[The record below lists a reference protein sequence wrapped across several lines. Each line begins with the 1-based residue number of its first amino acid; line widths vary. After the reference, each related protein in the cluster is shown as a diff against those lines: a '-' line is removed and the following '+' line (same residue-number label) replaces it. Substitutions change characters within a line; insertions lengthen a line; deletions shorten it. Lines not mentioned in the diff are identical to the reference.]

1 LLTGRFID
9 IGAKI
14 IIRSIK
20 MYSRKETLKM
30 KRRLIVMLTTITI
43 IAALVIPVN
52 AEGPVKQQLLVDQAR
67 ITFKSFMID
76 KNMAWFREH
85 MHKAKGFLI
94 IPELLQ
100 GAWFIGGSGGRGV
113 LVVKD
118 NATGDWSQPVF
129 YTLGSLTLGIQFG
142 GEKSEIIMAVFT
154 QKGLERLYSSSF
166 KFGGDASIAIGPA
179 GGGGKADIMTD
190 FVSFVRSKGAFA
202 GVSMEGAIVKVNGDW
217 NELYYGKKVSPV
229 GIVNH
234 KLVSNPG
241 SAELLTTIRDAL
253 K

>member
-1 LLTGRFID
+1 
-9 IGAKI
+9 
-14 IIRSIK
+14 
-20 MYSRKETLKM
+20 M
-30 KRRLIVMLTTITI
+30 KRRLIVILTIITI
-43 IAALVIPVN
+43 IAALITPVN
-52 AEGPVKQQLLVDQAR
+52 AEEPVKQQLLVDQAR
-67 ITFKSFMID
+67 IIFKSFMID

-100 GAWFIGGSGGRGV
+100 GAFWVGGSGGRGV

-118 NATGDWSQPVF
+118 KTTGDWSQPAF
-129 YTLGSLTLGIQFG
+129 YTIGSVTLGIQFG
-142 GEKSEIIMAVFT
+142 GEKSEIIMIVFT

-166 KFGGDASIAIGPA
+166 KFGGDASIAVGPV
-179 GGGGKADIMTD
+179 GGGAKADVMTD

-202 GVSMEGAIVKVNGDW
+202 GVSMEGAILKANYDW
-217 NELYYGKKVSPV
+217 NQAYYGKKVSPV
-229 GIVNH
+229 GIIEQ

-241 SAELLTTIRDAL
+241 TAELRNTIRSSF

>member
-1 LLTGRFID
+1 
-9 IGAKI
+9 
-14 IIRSIK
+14 
-20 MYSRKETLKM
+20 M
-30 KRRLIVMLTTITI
+30 KRRLIVILTVTTI
-43 IAALVIPVN
+43 IAALITPLNAAEPVKQQ
-52 AEGPVKQQLLVDQAR
+52 AEPVKQQLLVDQAR

-85 MHKAKGFLI
+85 MEKAKGFLI

-118 NATGDWSQPVF
+118 KKTGDWSQPSF
-129 YTLGSLTLGIQFG
+129 YTIGSLSLGIQFG
-142 GEKSEIIMAVFT
+142 GEKSEIIMMVFT
-154 QKGLERLYSSSF
+154 QKGLERLYSTSF
-166 KFGGDASIAIGPA
+166 KFGGDASIAAGPV
-179 GGGGKADIMTD
+179 GGGAKADVMTD

-202 GVSMEGAIVKVNGDW
+202 GVSMEGAIVKANYDW
-217 NELYYGKKVSPV
+217 NQAYYGKKVSPL
-229 GIVNH
+229 GIAEQ

-241 SAELLTTIRDAL
+241 TAELLNTIRSSF

>member
-1 LLTGRFID
+1 
-9 IGAKI
+9 
-14 IIRSIK
+14 
-20 MYSRKETLKM
+20 M
-30 KRRLIVMLTTITI
+30 KRRSIVILISITI
-43 IAALVIPVN
+43 IAALITPVN
-52 AEGPVKQQLLVDQAR
+52 AEEPIKQQLLVDQAK
-67 ITFKSFMID
+67 IIFKSFMID

-118 NATGDWSQPVF
+118 KTTGDWSQPAF
-129 YTLGSLTLGIQFG
+129 YTIGSLSFGIQFG
-142 GEKSEIIMAVFT
+142 GEKSEIIMVVFT
-154 QKGLERLYSSSF
+154 QKGLDRLYSSSF
-166 KFGGDASIAIGPA
+166 KFGGDASIAIGPV
-179 GGGGKADIMTD
+179 GGGAKADVMTD

-202 GVSMEGAIVKVNGDW
+202 GISFEGAIVKANYDW
-217 NELYYGKKVSPV
+217 NEAYYGKKVSPL
-229 GIVNH
+229 GIVEK

-241 SAELLTTIRDAL
+241 SAELLNTVRSSV

>member
-1 LLTGRFID
+1 
-9 IGAKI
+9 
-14 IIRSIK
+14 
-20 MYSRKETLKM
+20 M
-30 KRRLIVMLTTITI
+30 KSRLIVILTTITI
-43 IAALVIPVN
+43 IASLINPLN
-52 AEGPVKQQLLVDQAR
+52 AEEPVKQQLLVDQAR
-67 ITFKSFMID
+67 IIFKSFMTD

-118 NATGDWSQPVF
+118 KTTGDWSEPAF
-129 YTLGSLTLGIQFG
+129 YTVGSVTLGIQFG
-142 GEKSEIIMAVFT
+142 GEKSEIIMMVFT
-154 QKGLERLYSSSF
+154 KKGLDRLYSSSF
-166 KFGGDASIAIGPA
+166 KFGGDASIAVGPI
-179 GGGGKADIMTD
+179 GGGAKADVMTD

-202 GVSMEGAIVKVNGDW
+202 GISFEGAYVKANYDW
-217 NELYYGKKVSPV
+217 NQAYYGKKVSPL
-229 GIVNH
+229 GIVEK

-241 SAELLTTIRDAL
+241 SAELRNTIRNSI